1 MNKNFSTMH
10 LLHSLSLISM
20 KKSYLVV
27 FAIAL
32 MMIAPAYGCSEPAS
46 GTGQFEPADLNGDG
60 ALFIIGGGSRPET
73 MVQRMI
79 DESGIDEE
87 GYAVVLTM
95 AGFDPDT
102 SGYYGELQFRE
113 LGVENVASYD
123 FGREDE
129 FTEES
134 QELLGGASLIYITGG
149 SQSRFMNAVRNDPMI
164 ENVLRDAYE
173 NGAVIAG
180 TSAGAAV
187 MSRIMITGDQ
197 VNYPEY
203 TSTFYNLEKN
213 NIVTAEGLGLIEGVI
228 IDQHFVKRARNNRL
242 ITAVIEFPDHTGIGI
257 DESTAILIRSN
268 RAEVVGVSQVLV
280 YKNLSDYS
288 AVFEGKL
295 GARDISLN
303 IYLPGESFEL

>member
-1 MNKNFSTMH
+1 MRYSFLFVFIMA
-10 LLHSLSLISM
+10 
-20 KKSYLVV
+20 LV
-27 FAIAL
+27 L
-32 MMIAPAYGCSEPAS
+32 MGPVYGCSEPAS
-46 GTGQFEPADLNGDG
+46 GTSQFEPADLNGDG

-79 DESGIDEE
+79 EESGIDEE
-87 GYAVVLTM
+87 GYAIVLTM
-95 AGFDPDT
+95 SGFDPDT
-102 SGYYGELQFRE
+102 SGFYGELQFRE
-113 LGVENVASYD
+113 LGVENIASYD

-129 FTEES
+129 FTVAS
-134 QELLGGASLIYITGG
+134 QELLRAASLIYITGG
-149 SQSRFMNAVRNDPMI
+149 SQSRFMNAVRNEPMI
-164 ENVLRDAYE
+164 ESVLREAYE

-213 NIVTAEGLGLIEGVI
+213 NMVTAEGLGLIEGVI

-257 DESTAILIRSN
+257 DESTAILVRN
-268 RAEVVGVSQVLV
+268 GEAEVVGVSQVLV
-280 YKNLSDYS
+280 YRNQSDYS

-303 IYLPGESFEL
+303 IYLPGESFTL

>member
-1 MNKNFSTMH
+1 
-10 LLHSLSLISM
+10 M
-20 KKSYLVV
+20 KKMYL
-27 FAIAL
+27 IAL
-32 MMIAPAYGCSEPAS
+32 VLTALAIVPVFGCSESAS
-46 GTGQFEPADLNGDG
+46 GSDNFEPAKLSGEG
-60 ALFIIGGGSRPET
+60 ALFIIGGGSRPGP

-79 DESGIDEE
+79 SESGIDTE
-87 GYAVVLTM
+87 GYAIVLTM
-95 AGFDPDT
+95 SGFDPDT

-113 LGVENVASYD
+113 LGVENIASYD

-134 QELLGGASLIYITGG
+134 QELLEGASLIYITGG
-149 SQSRFMNAVRNDPMI
+149 SQSRFMNAVRNEPGI
-164 ENVLRDAYE
+164 EPSLRNAYE
-173 NGAVIAG
+173 NGAVIGG

-213 NIVTAEGLGLIEGVI
+213 NMVTAEGLGLIEGVI
-228 IDQHFVKRARNNRL
+228 VDQHFVKRARNNRL
-242 ITAVIEFPDHTGIGI
+242 ITAVIEFPDHIGIGI
-257 DESTAILIRSN
+257 DESTAILVREN

-280 YKNLSDYS
+280 YRNQSDYS
-288 AVFEGKL
+288 SVFEGKL

>member
-1 MNKNFSTMH
+1 MN
-10 LLHSLSLISM
+10 
-20 KKSYLVV
+20 KSYLAI
-27 FAIAL
+27 FILSLLAIA
-32 MMIAPAYGCSEPAS
+32 PVYGCSESVS
-46 GTGQFEPADLNGDG
+46 GTKQFEPANLTGEG
-60 ALFIIGGGSRPET
+60 ALFIIGGGSRPEL

-79 DESGIDEE
+79 DESGIDKE

-95 AGFDPDT
+95 SGFDPDT
-102 SGYYGELQFRE
+102 SGFYGELQFRE
-113 LGVENVASYD
+113 LGIENIASYD

-129 FTEES
+129 FSEES
-134 QELLGGASLIYITGG
+134 QMILEEASLIYITGG
-149 SQSRFMNAVRNDPMI
+149 SQSRFMNAVRNEPRI
-164 ENVLRDAYE
+164 ETSLRSAYE
-173 NGAVIAG
+173 NGALIAG

-213 NIVTAEGLGLIEGVI
+213 NMVTAEGLGLIEGVI

-242 ITAVIEFPDHTGIGI
+242 LTAVIEFPDQTGIGI
-257 DESTAILIRSN
+257 DESTAILVQN
-268 RAEVVGVSQVLV
+268 RQAEVVGVSQVLV
-280 YKNLSDYS
+280 YRNLSDYS

-303 IYLPGESFEL
+303 IYLPGESFEI

>member
-1 MNKNFSTMH
+1 MKNSFLT
-10 LLHSLSLISM
+10 
-20 KKSYLVV
+20 V
-27 FAIAL
+27 FIIAL
-32 MMIAPAYGCSEPAS
+32 VFMGPAYGCSEPSS
-46 GTGQFEPADLNGDG
+46 GTGQFEPADLNRDG
-60 ALFIIGGGSRPET
+60 ALFIIGGGSRPAS

-87 GYAVVLTM
+87 GYAIVLTM

-129 FTEES
+129 FTQES
-134 QELLGGASLIYITGG
+134 QELLKGASLIYISGG
-149 SQSRFMNAVRNDPMI
+149 SQSRFMNAVRNEPLI
-164 ENVLRDAYE
+164 ENALRSAYE

-187 MSRIMITGDQ
+187 MSRVMITGDQ

-213 NIVTAEGLGLIEGVI
+213 NMITAEGLGLIEGVI

-242 ITAVIEFPDHTGIGI
+242 LTAVIEFSDQTGIGI
-257 DESTAILIRSN
+257 DESTAILVRN
-268 RAEVVGVSQVLV
+268 GEAEVVGVSQVLV
-280 YKNLSDYS
+280 YRNQSGYS
-288 AVFEGKL
+288 AVYEGKL

-303 IYLPGESFEL
+303 IYLPGESFTL

>member
-1 MNKNFSTMH
+1 
-10 LLHSLSLISM
+10 
-20 KKSYLVV
+20 
-27 FAIAL
+27 
-32 MMIAPAYGCSEPAS
+32 
-46 GTGQFEPADLNGDG
+46 
-60 ALFIIGGGSRPET
+60 

-79 DESGIDEE
+79 SESGIDTE
-87 GYAVVLTM
+87 GYAIVLTM
-95 AGFDPDT
+95 SGFDPDT

-113 LGVENVASYD
+113 LGVENIASYD

-134 QELLGGASLIYITGG
+134 QELLEGASLIYITGG
-149 SQSRFMNAVRNDPMI
+149 SQSRFMNAVRNEPGI
-164 ENVLRDAYE
+164 EPSLRNAYE

-187 MSRIMITGDQ
+187 MSQIMITGDQ

-213 NIVTAEGLGLIEGVI
+213 NMVTAEGLGLIEGVI
-228 IDQHFVKRARNNRL
+228 VDQDFVKRARNNRL
-242 ITAVIEFPDHTGIGI
+242 ITAVIEFPDHIGIGI
-257 DESTAILIRSN
+257 DESTAILVREN

-280 YKNLSDYS
+280 YRNQSDYS
-288 AVFEGKL
+288 SVFEGKL

>member
-1 MNKNFSTMH
+1 MNKSH
-10 LLHSLSLISM
+10 LLAL
-20 KKSYLVV
+20 
-27 FAIAL
+27 AIAL
-32 MMIAPAYGCSEPAS
+32 MMIAPVYGCSESSS
-46 GTGQFEPADLNGDG
+46 GAGQFEPADLSGDG
-60 ALFIIGGGSRPET
+60 ALFIIGGGSRPES

-79 DESGIDEE
+79 EESGIDEE

-129 FTEES
+129 FTVES
-134 QELLGGASLIYITGG
+134 QDLLGQASLIYITGG
-149 SQSRFMNAVRNDPMI
+149 SQSRFMNAVRNEPMI
-164 ENVLRDAYE
+164 ENVLRDAYG

-213 NIVTAEGLGLIEGVI
+213 NMITAEGLGLIEGVI

-242 ITAVIEFPDHTGIGI
+242 ITAVIEFPDRTGIGI
-257 DESTAILIRSN
+257 DESTAILIRNN

-280 YKNLSDYS
+280 YKNQSDYS
-288 AVFEGKL
+288 TVFEGKL

-303 IYLPGESFEL
+303 IYLPGESFEI

>member
-1 MNKNFSTMH
+1 
-10 LLHSLSLISM
+10 M
-20 KKSYLVV
+20 KKSYLAILILSLL
-27 FAIAL
+27 AIA
-32 MMIAPAYGCSEPAS
+32 PVYGCSESAS
-46 GTGQFEPADLNGDG
+46 GTKQFEPANLTGEG
-60 ALFIIGGGSRPET
+60 ALFIIGGGSRPES

-79 DESGIDEE
+79 DESGIHEA
-87 GYAVVLTM
+87 GYAIVLTM

-113 LGVENVASYD
+113 LGIENIASYD

-129 FTEES
+129 LTEES
-134 QELLGGASLIYITGG
+134 QELLANASLVYVTGG
-149 SQSRFMNAVRNDPMI
+149 SQSRFMNAVRNEPMI
-164 ENVLRDAYE
+164 ENALRDAYE

-180 TSAGAAV
+180 TSAGAAI

-213 NIVTAEGLGLIEGVI
+213 NMITAEGLGLIEGVI

-242 ITAVIEFPDHTGIGI
+242 LTAVIEYPDHTGIGI
-257 DESTAILIRSN
+257 DESTAILVRNN

-280 YKNLSDYS
+280 YRNQSDYS
-288 AVFEGKL
+288 SVYEGKL

-303 IYLPGESFEL
+303 IYLPGEFFEL

>member
-1 MNKNFSTMH
+1 MF
-10 LLHSLSLISM
+10 M
-20 KKSYLVV
+20 KKSYL
-27 FAIAL
+27 IAFIL
-32 MMIAPAYGCSEPAS
+32 TMIAIVPVYGCSESAS
-46 GTGQFEPADLNGDG
+46 GTKSFEPAELSGDG
-60 ALFIIGGGSRPET
+60 ALFIIGGGSRPEA

-87 GYAVVLTM
+87 GYAIVLTM
-95 AGFDPDT
+95 SGFDPDT

-113 LGVENVASYD
+113 LGVENIASYD

-129 FTEES
+129 FTQES
-134 QELLGGASLIYITGG
+134 QKLLEEASLIYITGG
-149 SQSRFMNAVRNDPMI
+149 SQSRFMNAVQNEPRIETSLRN
-164 ENVLRDAYE
+164 AYE
-173 NGAVIAG
+173 NGALIAG

-213 NIVTAEGLGLIEGVI
+213 NMITAEGLGLIEGVI

-257 DESTAILIRSN
+257 DESTAILVRDN

-280 YKNLSDYS
+280 YRNQSEYS
-288 AVFEGKL
+288 TVVNGKL

-303 IYLPGESFEL
+303 IYLPGETFEL

>member
-1 MNKNFSTMH
+1 MNKSF
-10 LLHSLSLISM
+10 LFVL
-20 KKSYLVV
+20 
-27 FAIAL
+27 AIAL
-32 MMIAPAYGCSEPAS
+32 LMIAPAYGCSESSS
-46 GTGQFEPADLNGDG
+46 GAAQFEPADLSGDG
-60 ALFIIGGGSRPET
+60 ALFIIGGGSRPEA

-79 DESGIDEE
+79 DESGIETE
-87 GYAVVLTM
+87 GYAIVLTM
-95 AGFDPDT
+95 SGFDPDT
-102 SGYYGELQFRE
+102 SGFYGELQFRE
-113 LGVENVASYD
+113 LGIENIASYD

-129 FTEES
+129 FSEES
-134 QELLGGASLIYITGG
+134 QMILEEASLIYITGG
-149 SQSRFMNAVRNDPMI
+149 SQSRFMNAVRNEPRI
-164 ENVLRDAYE
+164 ETSLRSAYE
-173 NGAVIAG
+173 NGALIAG

-213 NIVTAEGLGLIEGVI
+213 NMITAEGLGLIEGVI

-257 DESTAILIRSN
+257 DESTAILVQN
-268 RAEVVGVSQVLV
+268 GQAEVVGVSQVLV
-280 YKNLSDYS
+280 YRNLSDYS

-303 IYLPGESFEL
+303 IYLPGESFEI